1 MKDKTY
7 YTTGEFANR
16 AKVSIRTIRYYDKQG
31 ILKPTHMSES
41 GYRLYTDS
49 DFAKLQKILSLK
61 LLGFSLDEISDIT
74 RNDNDHDY
82 IKQSFS
88 LQLQLVKKK
97 IEQLQLME
105 QSIYETNKIFEE
117 KNEIDWNHI
126 IRLIH
131 ITNMEKSLNEQYKNS
146 LNVNIRIQLH
156 KEYSNNPL
164 GWFQWIYREL
174 HITKSM
180 KILEIGCGNGELWKV
195 NQEHIP
201 ECSEIVLS
209 DSSIGMLNDAK
220 ENLKHID
227 NIKYKVI
234 DCHDIP
240 YENDTFDLVIANH
253 VLFYLKDRDKALN
266 EINRVLKKG
275 GYFYC
280 STYGK
285 DHMKEIDQLVKEFD
299 NRIALSLI
307 NLYDIFGLDDGHLEL
322 SNYFSHIELLKY
334 DDFLLVNK
342 EQPLIDYIVSCHGNQ
357 NEYIMD
363 QYQEFYKFIANKL
376 KKKGSF
382 KITKAAG
389 IFRCKKEKSYN

>member
-49 DFAKLQKILSLK
+49 DFAKLQKVLSLK
-61 LLGFSLDEISDIT
+61 LLGFTLDEIIDISHKDSD
-74 RNDNDHDY
+74 RDY

-97 IEQLQLME
+97 MEQLQLME
-105 QSIYETNKIFEE
+105 QSINEANKVFEE
-117 KNEIDWNHI
+117 KKEIDWNQI
-126 IRLIH
+126 IGLIH
-131 ITNMEKSLNEQYKNS
+131 ITNMEKDLTKQYKNS
-146 LNVNIRIQLH
+146 LNIDVRIHLH
-156 KEYSNNPL
+156 KEYSVNPL

-174 HITKSM
+174 NITKSM

-195 NQEHIP
+195 NQEMIP
-201 ECSEIVLS
+201 NDCEIVLS
-209 DSSIGMLNDAK
+209 DISAGMLNDAK
-220 ENLKHID
+220 DNLK
-227 NIKYKVI
+227 NIKAIEYKVI
-234 DCHDIP
+234 DCHEIP
-240 YENDTFDLVIANH
+240 YQNETFDIVIANH

-285 DHMKEIDQLVKEFD
+285 EHMKEIDQMVKEFD

-307 NLYDIFGLDDGHLEL
+307 NLYDIFGLEDGKLEL
-322 SNYFSHIELLKY
+322 NNYFSSIDSLIYEDY
-334 DDFLLVNK
+334 LLVDK
-342 EQPLIDYIVSCHGNQ
+342 EQPLIDYILSCHGNQ
-357 NEYIMD
+357 QEFIKEKYD
-363 QYQEFYKFIANKL
+363 EFYKFMKDKM
-376 KKKGSF
+376 KKKGKI
-382 KITKAAG
+382 KITKMAG
-389 IFRCKKEKSYN
+389 IFRCKKEAN

>member
-82 IKQSFS
+82 IKQSFA

-105 QSIYETNKIFEE
+105 QSILETNKVFEE
-117 KNEIDWNHI
+117 KKEIDWNQI

-131 ITNMEKSLNEQYKNS
+131 ITNMEKSLSEQYKNS
-146 LNVNIRIQLH
+146 VNINVRINLH
-156 KEYSNNPL
+156 KEYSKNPK
-164 GWFQWIYREL
+164 GWFQWIYNEL

-195 NQEHIP
+195 NGDKIP
-201 ECSEIVLS
+201 NSCDIILS
-209 DSSIGMLNDAK
+209 DISIGMLNDAK
-220 ENLKHID
+220 ENLKNTG
-227 NIKYKVI
+227 NIQYNVI

-240 YENDTFDLVIANH
+240 FEDETFDLVIANH
-253 VLFYLKDRDKALN
+253 VLFYLKDRDKALT

-275 GYFYC
+275 GCFYC

-307 NLYDIFGLDDGHLEL
+307 NLYDIFGLEDGQLEL
-322 SNYFSHIELLKY
+322 SNYFSDIESLRY
-334 DDFLLVNK
+334 EDFLLVNK
-342 EQPLIDYIVSCHGNQ
+342 AQPLIDYIVSCHGNQ
-357 NEYIMD
+357 NDYIMES
-363 QYQEFYKFIANKL
+363 YNEFYNFIMDKV
-376 KKKGSF
+376 KKKGNL

-389 IFRCKKEKSYN
+389 IFRCKKE